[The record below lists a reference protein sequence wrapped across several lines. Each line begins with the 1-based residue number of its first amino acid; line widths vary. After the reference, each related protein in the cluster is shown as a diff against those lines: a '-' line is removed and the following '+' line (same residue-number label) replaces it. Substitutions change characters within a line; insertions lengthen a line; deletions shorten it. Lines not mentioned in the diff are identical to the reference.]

1 MGIIP
6 KDWAENPYC
15 RRNQH
20 FATMAGMHLAN
31 IWFGR
36 RAVALTA
43 QLQQAAD
50 LGFEG
55 IAMLSGGI
63 SRGAEEGLEPSP
75 TQTGKVIA
83 VAADQLLA
91 PQAPSMEHFRWREQ
105 DVSLLLQRLKKLQC
119 QHLLIPSGFEARPQ
133 AMERGL
139 ELLVRVRG
147 GERIDPKC
155 AEALFFSNL
164 APQEWERQLVR
175 LAAFLF
181 ELRRQAPGLKVALE
195 PDPSP
200 AGLLNPQRF
209 ALLQEEIR
217 ALKIG
222 YWHDSGAIET
232 RAMATGE
239 EPGEWLD
246 CFSNIMLGSTLHD
259 FSGGTTLLPPGVGQV
274 DWQLLREYIPRA
286 AVQVLTAAPSY
297 PGQVLTE
304 SRSEVESRLQS

>member
-1 MGIIP
+1 M
-6 KDWAENPYC
+6 AE
-15 RRNQH
+15 
-20 FATMAGMHLAN
+20 MHLAN

-36 RAVALTA
+36 RAVALTE
-43 QLQQAAD
+43 QLQQAVH

-55 IAMLSGGI
+55 IALLSGGI
-63 SRGAEEGLEPSP
+63 SRGAEEGMELRH
-75 TQTGKVIA
+75 TQAGTVIA

-105 DVSLLLQRLKKLQC
+105 DVPLLLKRLNKLQC

-133 AMERGL
+133 AIERGL
-139 ELLVRVRG
+139 ELLVRVRS

-155 AEALFFSNL
+155 AEALYFATL
-164 APQEWERQLVR
+164 APLEWERQLMR

-181 ELRRQAPGLKVALE
+181 ALRRQAPGLKVALV

-217 ALKIG
+217 ALKVG

-246 CFSNIMLGSTLHD
+246 SFSNIMLGSTLHD
-259 FSGGTTLLPPGVGQV
+259 FSGGTTLLPPGLGQV

-286 AVQVLTAAPSY
+286 AIQVLTAAPSY
-297 PGQVLTE
+297 PSEVLTE
-304 SRSEVESRLQS
+304 SRSELESHLQS